1 MTLGGSRSITDQRV
15 YAQNTQPADERDGV
29 LWVDT
34 SQSAR
39 PMFTYSADT
48 AAWEPV
54 APDAI
59 HRQGTEPAAPSDG
72 DVWVETDVSP
82 QVVRTY
88 DSGANAWDRAG
99 KTDAEVAVIANEEGM
114 KHSGGYAPGFGG

>member
-15 YAQNTQPADERDGV
+15 YAQDTQPTDERDGV

-39 PMFTYSADT
+39 PMSVYSAST

-54 APDAI
+54 APESL
-59 HRQGTEPAAPSDG
+59 HRQDTQPSSPSDG
-72 DVWVETDVSP
+72 DVWVETDTSP

-88 DSGANAWDRAG
+88 DSASNSWDRAG
-99 KTDAEVAVIANEEGM
+99 KTDAKVRQLADEQAIAYDFI
-114 KHSGGYAPGFGG
+114 GY